1 MGPPPL
7 SSSAP
12 PSLSPSI
19 VESASFRRTSSP
31 RWRSPSPRPKSSCR
45 SPRSRHR
52 SPTRRTHATRQRSQ
66 SPRRKSP
73 QHRQRSPPRYRRS
86 PSRQRF
92 SPNQRYRSYPE
103 ASQTPRRSA
112 VIASAARRDTAI
124 AFIQSSF
131 PSSRTNTMFAGP
143 AVQIDHTR
151 PVPIPGLLQ
160 QKGQLTVPANTEL
173 RMRYWHL
180 FDPNLSVSDLLTR
193 SLIKGLP
200 YSVTLPPAFSPNLS
214 LPTLQQSLAHIPQGR
229 NEPVSRLMVDQYLN
243 NVRMVLSRPHAYKL
257 LERGGLIWR
266 IVRHYG
272 PQVYARAFIG
282 PLPAADNSTGHN
294 NVINPDEIQALLG
307 VTTNS
312 NSFWPYPEWYEKSGR
327 YNGEWTAA
335 NEAWFIKHAEDI
347 RFARQ
352 GSLRGGRSWQH
363 TIRIHTAEMVSDPAV
378 SGTMAHA
385 QACCTHLAGKWP
397 ELWDRFDISRLTQ

>member
-1 MGPPPL
+1 MGPPP
-7 SSSAP
+7 
-12 PSLSPSI
+12 PSLTLPSPSPPTY
-19 VESASFRRTSSP
+19 EFRRTSSP
-31 RWRSPSPRPKSSCR
+31 RWRSPSPRPKFSRR

-52 SPTRRTHATRQRSQ
+52 SPIRRTDATRERSQ

-73 QHRQRSPPRYRRS
+73 QHRQKSPPPRYGRS
-86 PSRQRF
+86 PSRRRF
-92 SPNQRYRSYPE
+92 SPSQRYRSYTE
-103 ASQTPRRSA
+103 VSRTPRRST
-112 VIASAARRDTAI
+112 VIASAARRNDAI
-124 AFIQSSF
+124 TFIQSSF
-131 PSSRTNTMFAGP
+131 PSSRTNTVFAGP
-143 AVQIDHTR
+143 AIQIDHTT
-151 PVPIPGLLQ
+151 PMPIPGLLQ
-160 QKGQLTVPANTEL
+160 QKGRLTVPANTEL

-180 FDPNLSVSDLLTR
+180 FDPDLSVSGLLTR

-200 YSVTLPPAFSPNLS
+200 YSVALPPAFSSNIS
-214 LPTLQQSLAHIPQGR
+214 LPTLQQSLPHIPQGR
-229 NEPVSRLMVDQYLN
+229 NESVSRCMVDRYLN
-243 NVRMVLSRPHAYKL
+243 NVQMVLSRPHAYKL

-282 PLPAADNSTGHN
+282 PLPAATGHN
-294 NVINPDEIQALLG
+294 NVITPDEIQALLG

-327 YNGEWTAA
+327 YNGEWSAA

-347 RFARQ
+347 RYARQ

-363 TIRIHTAEMVSDPAV
+363 TIRIHTAEMVSDAAV

-385 QACCTHLAGKWP
+385 QACCTHLAGEWP